1 LVFRTTKSSA
11 DYNKPKLLQLYR
23 ALDTF
28 IQNYKR
34 ESFECVLMFSDFLDD
49 SITDLLIYTQT
60 KFLKEKMPKNFE
72 ANFEEII

>member
-1 LVFRTTKSSA
+1 
-11 DYNKPKLLQLYR
+11 
-23 ALDTF
+23 
-28 IQNYKR
+28 
-34 ESFECVLMFSDFLDD
+34 MFSDFLDD